1 MARVYLVRHGEAI
14 GYDDS
19 DPGLSELG
27 VTQARIVAGRLDE
40 IVGTPIDIV
49 TSPLRRARQ
58 TAQPLAERWSTPARV
73 VDAVRELPSPG
84 SHSERRPWLRAAL
97 RSTFAELGEQQR
109 EWRAEILRSLLQFT
123 RDTAVFTHAVVI
135 SAVVGYLQGDD
146 RVLSFLPVNTS
157 ITVVDAIDGQLMLV
171 DRGTGRDDVGS
182 VG

>member
-40 IVGTPIDIV
+40 IVGAPIDIV

-84 SHSERRPWLRAAL
+84 SHSERRPWLRAWLA
-97 RSTFAELGEQQR
+97 TAEAKLAWCHAAWHGE
-109 EWRAEILRSLLQFT
+109 
-123 RDTAVFTHAVVI
+123 
-135 SAVVGYLQGDD
+135 
-146 RVLSFLPVNTS
+146 
-157 ITVVDAIDGQLMLV
+157 
-171 DRGTGRDDVGS
+171 
-182 VG
+182 